1 MFSKFDKVK
10 SICWRLHNMMN
21 SILGNN
27 ILRVVIIVFS
37 TCVTT
42 LLVGGYFVYD
52 RLTASVELVE
62 KVDSLQLANKA
73 LVGKHEKDIANLSK
87 EHMKDKIKIKAK
99 ARAKAKIQRGVAAIP
114 IVGLAAL
121 AIFEKMEFDDWKKD
135 HPDGTPEEY
144 AREMYE
150 TSQEL
155 FNEEYRDFEEKYRDF
170 EKYASQAS
178 ESFEKYTEASQ
189 KLLEEKYRDLEK
201 QAGQV
206 SESSQELIKQKYR
219 DLEKYYNSITKDSP

>member
-1 MFSKFDKVK
+1 MFSKFDKV
-10 SICWRLHNMMN
+10 
-21 SILGNN
+21 SILGNTAMR
-27 ILRVVIIVFS
+27 IVIIVVS
-37 TCVTT
+37 TCITT
-42 LLVGGYFVYD
+42 LLVSGYFVYD
-52 RLTASVELVE
+52 RLTDSVELVK

-114 IVGLAAL
+114 IVGLAAF
-121 AIFEKMEFDDWKKD
+121 AMFEKMEFDDWKKD

-150 TSQEL
+150 TSEAL
-155 FNEEYRDFEEKYRDF
+155 FKEEYRDFEKEYRDF
-170 EKYASQAS
+170 EKYASQLS
-178 ESFEKYTEASQ
+178 ESSQ
-189 KLLEEKYRDLEK
+189 KSLEEMYGDLEK
-201 QAGQV
+201 KAGQV